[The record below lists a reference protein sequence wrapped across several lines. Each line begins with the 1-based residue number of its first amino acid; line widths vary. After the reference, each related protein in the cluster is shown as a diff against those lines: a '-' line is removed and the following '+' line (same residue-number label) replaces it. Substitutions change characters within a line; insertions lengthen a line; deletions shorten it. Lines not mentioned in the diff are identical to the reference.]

1 MDRDEIKGKARKAK
15 GYAKDKIGES
25 INDPDLEAE
34 GELDRDAGAAREAFG
49 KAKRKVNEGIE
60 EVTEATDDED

>member
-15 GYAKDKIGES
+15 GDAKDKTGES
-25 INDPDLEAE
+25 INDPDVEAE
-34 GELDRDAGAAREAFG
+34 GELDRDAGAARETFG

-60 EVTEATDDED
+60 EVTEAMDDED